1 MSETHSA
8 LHAIVRGRVQTVG
21 FRYFVQRQATALG
34 LNGWV
39 RNLGDG
45 STVEVTA
52 EGPRDALEALLR
64 DLRLGPPHALVESVE
79 VSWAEPSGAF
89 SAFEIRG

>member
-1 MSETHSA
+1 MSESHSA

-52 EGPRDALEALLR
+52 EGPREQLEALLR
-64 DLRLGPPHALVESVE
+64 DVRSGPPHALVEGVQVE
-79 VSWAEPSGAF
+79 WKEPGFQLQQGFAV
-89 SAFEIRG
+89 R